1 MSLLELLLIRGE
13 DFDIMACTG
22 PNADPVLA
30 EKLYLKNEE
39 RIKRKLQDEALSNVI
54 KQSTLIDNL
63 ADKTATDVNEYQH
76 QNDQFKANI
85 MQHIEASMQSVLE
98 QSQK

>member
-1 MSLLELLLIRGE
+1 
-13 DFDIMACTG
+13 MACTG

-63 ADKTATDVNEYQH
+63 ADKTATDVNEYQQ

-85 MQHIEASMQSVLE
+85 MQHIEASMQSILE